1 MNEFVAHRFGSHES
15 ERKPTLEEAKA
26 VEGTNLVLEVNPEGK
41 NIAAWVKMKVGWEEV
56 DCRYSTVYH
65 EV

>member
-41 NIAAWVKMKVGWEEV
+41 NMGEDEGRVG
-56 DCRYSTVYH
+56 RGGL
-65 EV
+65 